1 MYLFITRLRL
11 HWVFIATH
19 GLSLI
24 AASWGYSLVG
34 VFRLLIVAASLVMS
48 TGSRARGPR
57 YLQPM
62 GSAVVALR
70 LKSMRA
76 SVVMAH
82 RIGCP
87 SAYGIFPEQ
96 GSNPRPLHRQVD
108 SQPLDHQESIK

>member
-1 MYLFITRLRL
+1 MYLFIKRLRL

-34 VFRLLIVAASLVMS
+34 VFRLLIVVASLVVEH
-48 TGSRARGPR
+48 SRAHGPQ
-57 YLQPM
+57 YLQPT
-62 GSAVVALR
+62 GSAAVALR
-70 LKSMRA
+70 VKSMWA
-76 SVVMAH
+76 SVLTAH

-96 GSNPRPLHRQVD
+96 GSNPRPLQQQVD
-108 SQPLDHQESIK
+108 SQPLDHQESTE